1 MAQPMDINRIAAFL
15 FLAAAL
21 WRPDPALALQ
31 GRVVRENGS
40 PVVDAAISIVGLAGS
55 ARTDRQGLFRWEP
68 DPELPFEV
76 LVALSSG
83 QYLAPVL
90 IQELPADGPLLIR
103 VPAVVQDT
111 ITVTSGA
118 TPNIEAPAANGT
130 TLVGA
135 EELNTRQ
142 PIRLVDAIETIAGVS
157 RTSDGQSAVPVIR
170 GLARGRTLILIDSGR
185 VTTERR
191 VGSSAGFLDPFF
203 LQGVEVARG
212 PGSVAYGSDAFGGVI
227 HARTRRPEPDS
238 PLRFRFQGVLGA
250 GWPERDVG
258 VEVSQGFRNGG
269 VLFLGGFRQFEDYDS
284 PLGKVD
290 NSGARNRSFLAR
302 VNHEVGPG
310 QLTVGFQWDQGRDI
324 GRPRNNS
331 NVTRFF
337 YPREDSGRFTASYDL
352 DPVGGFSRLTIDF
365 FAGSYRLVTF
375 QESLPREDRN
385 RAVELS
391 DVDANDYGLRAL
403 AVRPLA
409 NARLEFGVDLNG
421 RFGLFAL
428 DEARFFDSSDR
439 LDTVE
444 PNVTIEDARRTD
456 SAVYANLEWQ
466 PTGLWT
472 LAGGVRLDRLTSRNR
487 AGFFGDRSTSETAVS
502 GYASL
507 AVQPISDL
515 RLTGQISRGFRD
527 AGLSDRYFRGISGRG
542 FITGNPDLEPE
553 SSLQLDFAAR
563 YAAGPTRWSFFLYR
577 YRIDDLIERF
587 EVEEDLFFFRNR
599 DRARLRGVELE
610 VSWELTEDLK
620 LVATAQK
627 SDGITLSDRADLDD
641 IAADSVSLAL
651 RQAIGESGYLHL
663 RGEAFARADRPGPGE
678 RVAPG
683 YGTLDLG
690 GGWRLQPQVWLRFHL
705 RNLLDKDYLLSPD
718 RRTVLAPGRSGT
730 VTLALSL

>member
-1 MAQPMDINRIAAFL
+1 MKLTRNLQILL
-15 FLAAAL
+15 FTVLL
-21 WRPDPALALQ
+21 QGFPLLALE
-31 GRVVRENGS
+31 GRVVRENGA

-55 ARTDRQGLFRWEP
+55 ARTDRQGVFRWEP

-90 IQELPADGPLLIR
+90 IQELPAQGPLLIR
-103 VPAVVQDT
+103 VPAVVQDSV
-111 ITVTSGA
+111 TVTSGA

-130 TLVGA
+130 TLVGSG
-135 EELNTRQ
+135 ELETTQ
-142 PIRLVDAIETIAGVS
+142 PLRLVDAIETIAGVS
-157 RTSDGQSAVPVIR
+157 RISDGQSAVPVIR

-191 VGSSAGFLDPFF
+191 VGPSAGFLDPFF
-203 LQGVEVARG
+203 LQGIEVARG

-238 PLRFRFQGVLGA
+238 PLRLRFQGVWGG

-258 VEVSQGFRNGG
+258 LELSRGFRNGG
-269 VLFLGGFRQFEDYDS
+269 MVFLGSFRQFDDYES

-302 VNHEVGPG
+302 VNHEIGPG
-310 QLTVGFQWDQGRDI
+310 QLTVGFQSDQGRDI

-331 NVTRFF
+331 NVTRFY

-352 DPVGGFSRLTIDF
+352 DPVAGFSRLTIDF

-375 QESLPREDRN
+375 QESPPQADQN
-385 RAVELS
+385 RSVELS
-391 DVDANDYGLRAL
+391 DVDANDYGVRAL

-409 NARLEFGVDLNG
+409 NARIEFGVDFNG

-428 DEARFFDSSDR
+428 DEERFFDSSDR
-439 LDTVE
+439 LRSVE
-444 PNVTIEDARRTD
+444 PNVTIEDARRSD

-466 PTGLWT
+466 PADPWT

-487 AGFFGDRSTSETAVS
+487 GGFFGDRGTSETAVS

-507 AVQPISDL
+507 AVRPVSDL

-542 FITGNPDLEPE
+542 FITGNPDLDPE

-563 YAAGPTRWSFFLYR
+563 YVAGPIRWSLFLYR

-587 EVEEDLFFFRNR
+587 EAEADFFLFRNR

-610 VSWELTEDLK
+610 LSLDLREDLR
-620 LVATAQK
+620 LIANAQK
-627 SDGITLSDRADLDD
+627 SDGITLSDRAPLDD
-641 IAADSVSLAL
+641 VAVESFSLAL
-651 RQAIGESGYLHL
+651 RQAIGARGYLHV
-663 RGEAFARADRPGPGE
+663 RGEAFARDDRPGPGE
-678 RVAPG
+678 RVVPG
-683 YGTLDLG
+683 YGTVDLG
-690 GGWRLQPQVWLRFHL
+690 GGWEFLSQIWIRFHL

-718 RRTVLAPGRSGT
+718 RRTVLAPGRTGT
-730 VTLALSL
+730 VTLALSF